1 MASTIENDYIRALD
15 VVLSKR
21 YTSPMDYSLKGYSE
35 GALCL
40 EKDENKGWC
49 IYSAERGK
57 RNFIRYYDMLLTA
70 CLKFLSEIAISE
82 KNTIDMRNEYL
93 AMTIDDDTFLKTA

>member
-40 EKDENKGWC
+40 ENLYK
-49 IYSAERGK
+49 
-57 RNFIRYYDMLLTA
+57 L
-70 CLKFLSEIAISE
+70 
-82 KNTIDMRNEYL
+82 
-93 AMTIDDDTFLKTA
+93 